1 MRPILGIVR
10 EAPCHDWATYDTMTA
25 QRTTPASQRTVRAL
39 RITLGALLLS
49 GAVAAQTTTTL
60 AVGDIR
66 ERRSVGTATVTY
78 TVESAGNELVAAR
91 LDQRGVDVA
100 IRILAPDG
108 STIRRVDSSAGALG
122 PEPILFSA
130 TQPGRY
136 RLQVTRTEEPSEG
149 GTTFTI
155 QLLHQDPWA
164 DTGVERIRQLLDAWA
179 EISEWEMGPGAIA
192 AVVQD
197 GLVIASAAHGLSN
210 LEHGL
215 DLSSRNILDVGSV
228 SKQFTDFAIVL
239 LAQRGLLDLDDN
251 IRIHLPEVPNFRT
264 PIRIRHLIHH
274 MSGIREIYG
283 SLELTGWQAGDGIEQ
298 EDALRLVTRMRE
310 LNFEPGAE
318 YLYCNTA
325 YMLLADIVSRASGKP
340 FAVFMEDEI
349 FAPLGMEFTT
359 IMAQKGQ
366 VMWGAAQSYAME
378 GGHWQ
383 HVYDNSGIQG
393 AGGIYTTVGDLAR
406 WLYNFR
412 TARVGGPAAILQMQE
427 RGVLSNGD
435 TLRYAFGLNV
445 GTYRGLRTL
454 AHTGSSAGYRAR
466 LLYFPDQDLGILQQ
480 ANSPLTTAPPLM
492 RMLADAMLGE
502 QMEPFVAE
510 DGDNG
515 PTDRSAREGREER
528 STWTPSLAELRKLE
542 GEYFSPELETTW
554 MLRVR
559 DGRLEARHARLAA
572 LVLEPRAV
580 DRFSAPDPLDEIRVE
595 RDSAGSPVALRV
607 TNGRVRNLRF
617 ERR

>member
-1 MRPILGIVR
+1 
-10 EAPCHDWATYDTMTA
+10 
-25 QRTTPASQRTVRAL
+25 
-39 RITLGALLLS
+39 
-49 GAVAAQTTTTL
+49 
-60 AVGDIR
+60 
-66 ERRSVGTATVTY
+66 
-78 TVESAGNELVAAR
+78 
-91 LDQRGVDVA
+91 
-100 IRILAPDG
+100 
-108 STIRRVDSSAGALG
+108 
-122 PEPILFSA
+122 
-130 TQPGRY
+130 
-136 RLQVTRTEEPSEG
+136 
-149 GTTFTI
+149 
-155 QLLHQDPWA
+155 
-164 DTGVERIRQLLDAWA
+164 
-179 EISEWEMGPGAIA
+179 
-192 AVVQD
+192 
-197 GLVIASAAHGLSN
+197 
-210 LEHGL
+210 
-215 DLSSRNILDVGSV
+215 
-228 SKQFTDFAIVL
+228 
-239 LAQRGLLDLDDN
+239 
-251 IRIHLPEVPNFRT
+251 
-264 PIRIRHLIHH
+264 
-274 MSGIREIYG
+274 
-283 SLELTGWQAGDGIEQ
+283 
-298 EDALRLVTRMRE
+298 
-310 LNFEPGAE
+310 
-318 YLYCNTA
+318 
-325 YMLLADIVSRASGKP
+325 
-340 FAVFMEDEI
+340 
-349 FAPLGMEFTT
+349 MEFTT

>member
-1 MRPILGIVR
+1 
-10 EAPCHDWATYDTMTA
+10 MTA
-25 QRTTPASQRTVRAL
+25 QRTTPASQCTVRAL

-49 GAVAAQTTTTL
+49 GAAAAQTTTTL

-100 IRILAPDG
+100 IRILGPDG
-108 STIRRVDSSAGALG
+108 STIRRIDSSAGALG

-130 TQPGRY
+130 TRPGRY
-136 RLQVTRTEEPSEG
+136 RLQVTRTEEPDER

-215 DLSSRNILDVGSV
+215 DLSSRSVLDVGSV

-239 LAQRGLLDLDDN
+239 LAQRGLLGLDDN
-251 IRIHLPEVPNFRT
+251 IRTHLPEVPSFRT

-283 SLELTGWQAGDGIEQ
+283 SLALTGWQAGDGIEQ

-310 LNFEPGAE
+310 LNFDPGAE

-359 IMAQKGQ
+359 IMARKGQ
-366 VMWGAAQSYAME
+366 VMRGAADSYAME
-378 GGHWQ
+378 DGQWQ
-383 HVYDNSGIQG
+383 RVYDNSGIQG

-480 ANSPLTTAPPLM
+480 ANSPLTTTPPLM

-510 DGDNG
+510 DADNG
-515 PTDRSAREGREER
+515 PTARSAREEREER
-528 STWTPSLAELRKLE
+528 STWAPSLAELRRLE

-554 MLRVR
+554 MLRIR

-580 DRFSAPDPLDEIRVE
+580 DRFSAPDPLGQIRVE
-595 RDSAGSPVALRV
+595 RDSAGNPVALRV
-607 TNGRVRNLRF
+607 TNGRVRSLRF